1 MEKKGNFFILLIIIA
16 LLTLII
22 AVLAA
27 FIILVGVNQ
36 QTAATSA
43 GTGGSLQ
50 PPAPVSE
57 SLLSTV
63 KLFPERQ
70 ILNLK
75 STDGRIAAGYVDISL
90 KYINKVD
97 GIKDVAAKIELNED
111 NLREIVGNYFLR
123 MTYEEASTPE
133 ARVRAKEDLKDEM
146 NVFLISTID
155 NEKDMRKV
163 YEIVYEVV
171 FAGWTFQ
178 RQ

>member
-36 QTAATSA
+36 PTIA
-43 GTGGSLQ
+43 GDGSLAMNA
-50 PPAPVSE
+50 PAPAPVSE
-57 SLLSTV
+57 TLLSTL

-70 ILNLK
+70 ILNLR
-75 STDGRIAAGYVDISL
+75 SAGGRSGAGTVDVSI

-97 GIKDVAAKIELNED
+97 GIKDVAAKIGLHED
-111 NLREIVGNYFLR
+111 NLREIVSNYFL
-123 MTYEEASTPE
+123 TKTFEQVSTLE
-133 ARVRAKEDLKDEM
+133 ARLQAKEDLKDEM
-146 NVFLISTID
+146 NMFLISTID
-155 NEKDMRKV
+155 NEKDLQKV
-163 YEIVYEVV
+163 NEVVYEVV

-178 RQ
+178 QI